1 MKQWEQPSSDARQV
15 DFGEMSSLTDVEE
28 VAPAVIDLLGTL
40 FNDHEPQGEDG
51 RRVVFVFGAS
61 VLRARTG
68 IAEMDE
74 TLRETYLAFDDRP
87 RAEWHVEADLDA
99 ITALARTLVH
109 SRERPDTQIAGPAHL
124 ELLVR
129 DETEHTAL
137 LAPQGSATVHEVPT
151 AKGTCTVTV
160 GPPSAA
166 LLLRLGLRRTGME
179 HLTGVFDRERT
190 SAHLIEQE
198 RRRGLAEG
206 AVARISARRLLM
218 ETAEPRLLSVRLDG
232 PPGLGHAELELVAT
246 AFRVRLAYES
256 DIALVPVL
264 DVGRLDGSSQ
274 PRLVRQL
281 PLRAQEFVEAIGQGT
296 AGHTGDRLLGPAPV
310 VREGQE
316 IREELSQRYLR
327 AMAASDPFAAFMGYY
342 QVLEY
347 SMEEEWFQALRR
359 RVESVGGVLE
369 RPADGIRK
377 AAKPAA
383 DALGE
388 RTEDLRFFEIRG
400 LKAVLDRHLDISA
413 LATDLDRYLLGAADH
428 FATGTV
434 PFARV
439 PHLDFGRA
447 GDAAGRA
454 TLREGAAERIY
465 QVRCAITH
473 SKESGDSYS
482 PYTDEL
488 ALGREVPLVRIAA
501 EHLLFPADER
511 L

>member
-198 RRRGLAEG
+198 RRRGWPRAPSPG
-206 AVARISARRLLM
+206 SRPGGCSWRRPSPGCSRCDS
-218 ETAEPRLLSVRLDG
+218 TAHPASVT
-232 PPGLGHAELELVAT
+232 PNW
-246 AFRVRLAYES
+246 S
-256 DIALVPVL
+256 
-264 DVGRLDGSSQ
+264 
-274 PRLVRQL
+274 
-281 PLRAQEFVEAIGQGT
+281 
-296 AGHTGDRLLGPAPV
+296 
-310 VREGQE
+310 
-316 IREELSQRYLR
+316 
-327 AMAASDPFAAFMGYY
+327 
-342 QVLEY
+342 
-347 SMEEEWFQALRR
+347 WWRR
-359 RVESVGGVLE
+359 RSGSGW
-369 RPADGIRK
+369 P
-377 AAKPAA
+377 
-383 DALGE
+383 
-388 RTEDLRFFEIRG
+388 T
-400 LKAVLDRHLDISA
+400 
-413 LATDLDRYLLGAADH
+413 
-428 FATGTV
+428 
-434 PFARV
+434 
-439 PHLDFGRA
+439 
-447 GDAAGRA
+447 RA
-454 TLREGAAERIY
+454 TSRSCRFSTSVVSTGRP
-465 QVRCAITH
+465 
-473 SKESGDSYS
+473 S
-482 PYTDEL
+482 P
-488 ALGREVPLVRIAA
+488 AWSANSP
-501 EHLLFPADER
+501 
-511 L
+511 